1 MKGFHQC
8 WTSTERGVV
17 CTGMLT
23 SCIPVIKNFPQTYN
37 SFLNR
42 SKCLHEC
49 LRVWLSLTQDRRM
62 AVIWNDF
69 QQHSLQGQRDVSNFR
84 FFFFT
89 LKTLHRGS
97 GGSAVGPATDLLQH
111 LPKRHVGSSKTRS
124 DTKPRPADDKNR
136 GQWVKINVQQQLS
149 CVLGTPQINASFSER
164 KQEENGSGVGRSVW
178 WEAVVTWS
186 QHVTSTSISPGR
198 SVKTIVKRGVF
209 SWPKIYG

>member
-1 MKGFHQC
+1 MPSRVLACLAESDARPENGSDLKWFPTAQSAGAKGCFQ
-8 WTSTERGVV
+8 
-17 CTGMLT
+17 
-23 SCIPVIKNFPQTYN
+23 FP
-37 SFLNR
+37 
-42 SKCLHEC
+42 
-49 LRVWLSLTQDRRM
+49 
-62 AVIWNDF
+62 
-69 QQHSLQGQRDVSNFR
+69 

-97 GGSAVGPATDLLQH
+97 AVGLATDLLQH

-149 CVLGTPQINASFSER
+149 RVLGTPQINASFSER